1 VKFSVI
7 FTATYSTSPAI
18 SNCSVSLESAT
29 AEVEYLFMGG
39 CNRNHGQLAQNNR
52 DYEYIR
58 IIYLLN
64 QLKPDKT
71 SGRYWQDRCHTKY

>member
-1 VKFSVI
+1 MS
-7 FTATYSTSPAI
+7 
-18 SNCSVSLESAT
+18 E
-29 AEVEYLFMGG
+29 
-39 CNRNHGQLAQNNR
+39 CNWNHGQSVQSSR

-71 SGRYWQDRCHTKY
+71 SGRYWQQGCHTKH

>member
-1 VKFSVI
+1 MI
-7 FTATYSTSPAI
+7 FTAFYSTSPAI
-18 SNCSVSLESAT
+18 SNYPASLESADSG
-29 AEVEYLFMGG
+29 VEYLFMGG
-39 CNRNHGQLAQNNR
+39 CNWSHGQSAQNNR

-71 SGRYWQDRCHTKY
+71 SGRYWQDRCRTTH